1 MEEGEPTWGAISIW
15 ICDCNVEK
23 FLSSLRQKPH
33 NPIHKYKPT
42 TEEKDI
48 AIFSLETDQTR
59 KSKLKFLFHSS
70 LFCFILRVRTENP
83 ENVKRKK
90 WYYRKQ
96 SLIVKDNNQEAR
108 NLRIQVKKNERPY
121 NKNNSLD

>member
-15 ICDCNVEK
+15 ICACNVEK
-23 FLSSLRQKPH
+23 SLRQKPL

-42 TEEKDI
+42 KEEKAI

-70 LFCFILRVRTENP
+70 LFCFILKVRT
-83 ENVKRKK
+83 
-90 WYYRKQ
+90 
-96 SLIVKDNNQEAR
+96 
-108 NLRIQVKKNERPY
+108 
-121 NKNNSLD
+121 